1 MGCRKIRLSLEHYFA
16 FTTVVCLNLITY
28 SSKKHTQKSP
38 YKNNNPWSLVS
49 FRREHTARVME
60 TVRAINTGRSSKRA
74 KKIGSH
80 LYQSTSTPKN
90 KAGFQF
96 NPSDVIGEALGE
108 GGAAVAQAGGNPG
121 KIDSF

>member
-1 MGCRKIRLSLEHYFA
+1 
-16 FTTVVCLNLITY
+16 
-28 SSKKHTQKSP
+28 
-38 YKNNNPWSLVS
+38 
-49 FRREHTARVME
+49 ME

-121 KIDSF
+121 KIDSFWETNEKIR